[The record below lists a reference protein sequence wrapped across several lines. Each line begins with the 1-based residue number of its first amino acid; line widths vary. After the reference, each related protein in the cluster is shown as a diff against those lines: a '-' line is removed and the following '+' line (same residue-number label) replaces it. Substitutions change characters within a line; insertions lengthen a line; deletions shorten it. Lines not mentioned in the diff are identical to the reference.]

1 MRKACLPP
9 LRTRRCLLLPYQVL
23 ASVSR
28 SCPSR
33 MGRFP
38 TCYSPVRHSPPKW
51 FVRLAC
57 IRHAAS
63 VHPEPGSNSP
73 FDIDSFSL
81 FLFFF
86 LFRCLSRNRRDFF
99 SLVLVRFL
107 FHFYQV
113 FKDRPLGCFFQ
124 QLVYTTSHFLFS
136 QEEILFFFFFL
147 KRKEALSST
156 LTYNTSSPLNC
167 QLLF

>member
-1 MRKACLPP
+1 MRKALQPP

-73 FDIDSFSL
+73 FDIDSFLCFCS
-81 FLFFF
+81 FFF
-86 LFRCLSRNRRDFF
+86 SGVSQEIDVIFFLSFLYDSYFISIKFSKIVPWAVFSTARLYYFSFPFQSRRNFIFFLLFRKGRRRCPQR
-99 SLVLVRFL
+99 SLII
-107 FHFYQV
+107 
-113 FKDRPLGCFFQ
+113 PL
-124 QLVYTTSHFLFS
+124 L
-136 QEEILFFFFFL
+136 
-147 KRKEALSST
+147 
-156 LTYNTSSPLNC
+156 P
-167 QLLF
+167 